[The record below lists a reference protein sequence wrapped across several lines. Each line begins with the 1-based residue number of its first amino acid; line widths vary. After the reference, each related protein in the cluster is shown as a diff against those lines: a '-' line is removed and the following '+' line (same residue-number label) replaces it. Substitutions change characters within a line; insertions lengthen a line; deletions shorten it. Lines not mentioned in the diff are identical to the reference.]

1 MSKGKPPSLLRI
13 YAFSTVVSVAL
24 IAFVGFKA
32 GIAALFLVLVL
43 AALEITFS
51 VDNAVVNTRI
61 LERMTPAWQQAF
73 LTVGIVIAVFGVRV
87 VLPLAIVAGAAGLS
101 MPQVLDLAL
110 NNPTE
115 YGHQLETA
123 HPVIAAFG
131 GIFLMMIF
139 LDFFFKERKIKWLKT
154 VENILATTGKL
165 QNMSIILASGSLLF
179 MSSFLHHEERLDVL
193 TAGFLG
199 LLTYLVIN
207 SFDTILHGAGIEN
220 KLSKGVNST
229 FKAGLIGFIYLNVVD
244 ASFSLDGVIGA
255 FAITDQIL
263 LIATGLGIGAL
274 YVRVMTVHMLRHG
287 VLDEYRYLE
296 HGAHYAIGIL
306 AILLLVSLKFHV
318 SEVVTGLTGMLFVVT
333 AVVQSVI
340 EAKND
345 KKKKAQ
351 PTVQN

>member
-13 YAFSTVVSVAL
+13 YALSTVISVGL
-24 IAFVGFKA
+24 IAFVGIQA
-32 GIAALFLVLVL
+32 GLAALFLVIVL

-61 LERMTPAWQQAF
+61 LEKMSPAWQQAF
-73 LTVGIVIAVFGVRV
+73 LTVGILIAVFGVRV

-101 MPQVLDLAL
+101 MSEVLHLAL
-110 NNPTE
+110 NNSAE

-123 HPVIAAFG
+123 HPVIASFG
-131 GIFLMMIF
+131 GVFLMMIF

-154 VENILATTGKL
+154 VEKILAQTGKL
-165 QNMSIILASGSLLF
+165 QNMSIILACGALLF
-179 MSSFLHHEERLDVL
+179 VSSFLHHEERLDVL

-199 LLTYLVIN
+199 LLTYLIIN
-207 SFDTILHGAGIEN
+207 SFDTILHNAGIES
-220 KLSKGVNST
+220 KMSKGVNNT

-287 VLDEYRYLE
+287 VLDQYRYLE

-306 AILLLVSLKFHV
+306 AILLLASLKFEI

-333 AVVQSVI
+333 ALVQSYI
-340 EAKND
+340 EAKAD
-345 KKKKAQ
+345 KKRKSVK
-351 PTVQN
+351 T

>member
-13 YAFSTVVSVAL
+13 YALSTIISVAL
-24 IAFVGFKA
+24 IAFVGIEA
-32 GIAALFLVLVL
+32 GIGALFLVIVL

-61 LERMTPAWQQAF
+61 LEKMSPAWQQAF
-73 LTVGIVIAVFGVRV
+73 LTVGILIAVVGVRV
-87 VLPLAIVAGAAGLS
+87 VLPLAIVASAAGLS
-101 MPQVLDLAL
+101 MSGVLDLAL
-110 NNPTE
+110 NHPSE
-115 YGHQLETA
+115 YGEHLHKA

-154 VENILATTGKL
+154 VETILVKTGKL
-165 QNMSIILASGSLLF
+165 QNMSIILASASLLF
-179 MSSFLHHEERLDVL
+179 VSSFLHHEERLDVL

-199 LLTYLVIN
+199 LLTYLIIN
-207 SFDTILHGAGIEN
+207 SFDTILHNAGIESRM
-220 KLSKGVNST
+220 SKGVNNT

-287 VLDEYRYLE
+287 VLDQYRYLE

-306 AILLLVSLKFHV
+306 AILLLASLKFQI

-333 AVVQSVI
+333 ALVQSYI
-340 EAKND
+340 EAKKD
-345 KKKKAQ
+345 KKRAVASKA
-351 PTVQN
+351 